1 MGNERRLRGGGK
13 GWRLTGIGVI
23 TAKSA
28 KPGPANTVKG
38 NPPIHPKLLLFH
50 PTESHTYSYG
60 SWQVMKGTLISI
72 SKAIFFKLSRLFNR
86 PGLGRAGFGRQ
97 RLSHLRRTSDF
108 RAIALL
114 AMAMLSLLMMAG
126 ATGCA
131 AKINPRESLAAQG
144 RAPEGSPRLLAVYQP
159 WFGQKAHIDVG
170 YSCHDPNVLRQQ
182 IARAKE
188 LNISGFVVNWYGPR
202 KEFEDT
208 AYGLMQQAA
217 AADPSF
223 KIAAQY
229 DEAVDHPGY
238 DTDAVIVDLQYL
250 YDRYIGPEA
259 GPSRSAY
266 LRYNGRPVIFIFPKE
281 SNTDWNRIR
290 QVTRSWPDPPLLIY
304 KDMSDKY
311 PDAFDGYYAW
321 VQPGKDGWARDG
333 SNYGEDYL
341 NYFYR
346 NMQEHHPDKIAV
358 GAVWP
363 GFDDSKASWSRN
375 RHIAYRCGK
384 TFEDVLR
391 VFRKY
396 YGSQNAAPYL
406 LVETWNDY
414 EEGTDVERSIGHCG
428 GNSTI
433 SSMAAGER

>member
-60 SWQVMKGTLISI
+60 SWQVMKGILISI
-72 SKAIFFKLSRLFNR
+72 FKAIFFKLSRVFYR
-86 PGLGRAGFGRQ
+86 PGLGRASFGRQ

-144 RAPEGSPRLLAVYQP
+144 RAPEGSPKLLAVYQP

-223 KIAAQY
+223 KVAAQY

>member
-1 MGNERRLRGGGK
+1 
-13 GWRLTGIGVI
+13 
-23 TAKSA
+23 
-28 KPGPANTVKG
+28 
-38 NPPIHPKLLLFH
+38 
-50 PTESHTYSYG
+50 
-60 SWQVMKGTLISI
+60 MKGIFISI
-72 SKAIFFKLSRLFNR
+72 FRAFFVNGNLFFDR
-86 PGLGRAGFGRQ
+86 RGRDSSTLLQ
-97 RLSHLRRTSDF
+97 RAPRLRRTSDF

-114 AMAMLSLLMMAG
+114 VLAMLSLLMMAG

-131 AKINPRESLAAQG
+131 ARINPRESLAAQG
-144 RAPEGSPRLLAVYQP
+144 RTPEGSPRLLAVYQP

-182 IARAKE
+182 IAKAKE

-217 AADPSF
+217 SADPSF
-223 KIAAQY
+223 KVAAQY

-346 NMQEHHPDKIAV
+346 NMQQHHPDKIAV

-414 EEGTDVERSIGHCG
+414 EEGTDVERTIGHCG

-433 SSMAAGER
+433 SGMQAGQQ

>member
-1 MGNERRLRGGGK
+1 
-13 GWRLTGIGVI
+13 
-23 TAKSA
+23 
-28 KPGPANTVKG
+28 
-38 NPPIHPKLLLFH
+38 
-50 PTESHTYSYG
+50 
-60 SWQVMKGTLISI
+60 MKGILISI
-72 SKAIFFKLSRLFNR
+72 FKDIFSKLDTSLDHVSR
-86 PGLGRAGFGRQ
+86 
-97 RLSHLRRTSDF
+97 LRRTADF

-114 AMAMLSLLMMAG
+114 VMAMLSLLMMAG

-144 RAPEGSPRLLAVYQP
+144 RTPEGSPRLLAVYQP

-182 IARAKE
+182 IAKAKE

-202 KEFEDT
+202 KEFEDH
-208 AYGLMQQAA
+208 AYWLMQQAA
-217 AADPSF
+217 SADSSF
-223 KIAAQY
+223 KVAAQY

-304 KDMSDKY
+304 KDMSEKY

-321 VQPGKDGWARDG
+321 VQPGKGGWARDG

-346 NMQEHHPDKIAV
+346 NMQQHHPDKIAV

-414 EEGTDVERSIGHCG
+414 EEGTDVERSIGHCD

-433 SSMAAGER
+433 SAMAAGQQ